1 MHLDSIPLELT
12 ILLFAHVRLDE
23 VVWVLYGRRYV
34 DLFLSCE
41 VSTEGQYIVFV
52 LSPCISRAIFIHS
65 EAHVL
70 ERINLHDPGVALPA
84 DLLNQRRH
92 LSILP
97 LRLLLPS
104 QAELPEVV
112 LAPTV
117 NSPVAVE
124 GQHVGAAARDAYQ
137 ERWEEAFDFA
147 QLRGVAAAVD
157 FRSRRRVSAQTE
169 GETSPRE

>member
-41 VSTEGQYIVFV
+41 VSTEGKYIVFV
-52 LSPCISRAIFIHS
+52 LSPCISRAILIHS

-70 ERINLHDPGVALPA
+70 ERIYLHNLGLALPA
-84 DLLNQRRH
+84 DLLNQCRY
-92 LSILP
+92 LSIL
-97 LRLLLPS
+97 LRLLLTS
-104 QAELPEVV
+104 QAKLPEVV

-117 NSPVAVE
+117 NFPISVE
-124 GQHVGAAARDAYQ
+124 GQHVGAATRNAHQ
-137 ERWEEAFDFA
+137 ERWEEAFNLT
-147 QLRGVAAAVD
+147 QLRGVTCAVG
-157 FRSRRRVSAQTE
+157 FGSLRRVSAKTE